1 MLLQTN
7 KITKMAYQGMNQPE
21 LQKVKKDR
29 GYQSDEWV
37 TYVQARTAGQKL
49 ENAKGQGVHLRTFPK
64 NEDTGDSYP
73 KYFVVFNCDL
83 LEEVK

>member
-29 GYQSDEWV
+29 GYQ
-37 TYVQARTAGQKL
+37 
-49 ENAKGQGVHLRTFPK
+49 
-64 NEDTGDSYP
+64 
-73 KYFVVFNCDL
+73 
-83 LEEVK
+83 